1 VDRRFSAAI
10 GAVTAIVIPAAS
22 SAARPGYCPAST
34 RSASYLDR
42 VGDKSREGLSSA
54 ASPASGGYDE
64 LVSQGTDGLE
74 AMAASGRA
82 LFDTM
87 QELHRE
93 WLSFGQAQFSEGMEA
108 GREFA
113 RCRSPRDLLEVQ
125 MRYTRSSADRI
136 LTKATKLAE
145 LSVRVA
151 SASLQPLQARA
162 GLAERP
168 RS

>member
-1 VDRRFSAAI
+1 MQF
-10 GAVTAIVIPAAS
+10 
-22 SAARPGYCPAST
+22 
-34 RSASYLDR
+34 
-42 VGDKSREGLSSA
+42 E
-54 ASPASGGYDE
+54 
-64 LVSQGTDGLE
+64 
-74 AMAASGRA
+74 
-82 LFDTM
+82 TM
-87 QELHRE
+87 QELHRG
-93 WLSFGQAQFSEGMEA
+93 WLSFAQAQFSDSIEV

-136 LTKATKLAE
+136 LTEATKLAE

-151 SASLQPLQARA
+151 RASLQPLQVRA

>member
-1 VDRRFSAAI
+1 ME
-10 GAVTAIVIPAAS
+10 
-22 SAARPGYCPAST
+22 T
-34 RSASYLDR
+34 RER
-42 VGDKSREGLSSA
+42 VGDKSREALRSA
-54 ASPASGGYDE
+54 ASAASRGYDE
-64 LVSQGTDGLE
+64 LATQGTDGLDT
-74 AMAASGRA
+74 MAESSRA
-82 LFDTM
+82 LFDTL

-93 WLSFGQAQFSEGMEA
+93 WLSFAQAQFSESIEA

-113 RCRSPRDLLEVQ
+113 RCRSPKDLLEVQ

-136 LTKATKLAE
+136 FSEATKLAE

-162 GLAERP
+162 GFAEPP